1 MSAEKV
7 KMKKDRSQDGVS
19 IYRVSI
25 WREYDHPRDHR
36 IRWHK
41 QEVGCVE
48 KIRTGKWEARS
59 DWGRVIGIYPAHRH
73 AVLCLLGEFDW
84 REDLGRYVSKDEA
97 AFNEQISDQRKT
109 IALDQIR
116 PGLHRLLKD
125 SSLSFTDYTRPRLG
139 VEDDGE
145 LSIADLIV
153 NNLDD

>member
-1 MSAEKV
+1 MIGLPTMNAEKV

-25 WREYDHPRDHR
+25 WREYDHPKDHR

-73 AVLCLLGEFDW
+73 AVLCLLEEFQW
-84 REDLGRYVSKDEA
+84 HPAQCRYVSNDEDFFTRQVNA
-97 AFNEQISDQRKT
+97 LRVPNVPDWLRETISNLTGGQ
-109 IALDQIR
+109 
-116 PGLHRLLKD
+116 
-125 SSLSFTDYTRPRLG
+125 RLG
-139 VEDDGE
+139 VEEVGE
-145 LSIADLIV
+145 CSIAELIA
-153 NNLDD
+153 LDPYD